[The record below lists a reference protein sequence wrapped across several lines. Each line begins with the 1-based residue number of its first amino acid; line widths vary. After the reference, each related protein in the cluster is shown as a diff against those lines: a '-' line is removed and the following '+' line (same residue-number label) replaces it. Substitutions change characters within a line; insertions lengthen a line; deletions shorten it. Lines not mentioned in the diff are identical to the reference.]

1 MSYVQTAI
9 RVRSLLSVR
18 VRRKAG
24 AGDVSVSG
32 AVTESVKVNVD
43 DELYSDCGQ
52 STGFGD
58 VYCLRIGF

>member
-1 MSYVQTAI
+1 
-9 RVRSLLSVR
+9 

-24 AGDVSVSG
+24 AGDVSVTG

-43 DELYSDCGQ
+43 DELCSDCGQ

-58 VYCLRIGF
+58 VNCLGIGF